1 MKINAMPQHSPMMP
15 SAASGKKG
23 RQDNAQLENTAAPVE
38 ADEVTQTTMSTAL
51 EELRS
56 DSQDIDH
63 DKVAQMQAL
72 IASGDYRVD
81 NDELSGAML
90 GFYRNN

>member
-1 MKINAMPQHSPMMP
+1 MKINAMPQHPPMM
-15 SAASGKKG
+15 SSVASGKKS
-23 RQDNAQLENTAAPVE
+23 RQDNAQLENSAAPVE
-38 ADEVTQTTMSTAL
+38 ADEVTQTALSAAL
-51 EELRS
+51 EELSS

-72 IASGDYRVD
+72 IASGNYSVD